1 LVICFKNQTQEN
13 PMHACSDA
21 QLPMDLLTDVE
32 KYGGI
37 FELLV
42 RTSIKIK
49 YRRKLPTEF
58 NPAQKNIIL
67 FFVGNSAGK
76 IIV

>member
-1 LVICFKNQTQEN
+1 
-13 PMHACSDA
+13 MRACSDA

-58 NPAQKNIIL
+58 NASPKKYYSI
-67 FFVGNSAGK
+67 FRW
-76 IIV
+76 